1 MTIRLHVLR
10 VFVVMVQLVPI
21 SAIAQNFSNGFNFY
35 LPADDSTQQLFLPD
49 FPAFE
54 IEDFIGID
62 ADGHFTSNGAPL
74 RFWGVNLTTNSCFP
88 VKEKASFVAARMRKM
103 GINLVRFHHM
113 DNPWSDNEGT
123 IFLRSADNTR
133 TLDPLTQDRLHY
145 FLARMKANGVY
156 ANMNLHVSRTFQE
169 GDGVPQADSIWN
181 FAKGVTYFDPHLIT
195 LQKEFATQLLTAE
208 NPYTGLKMIDDPVLA
223 QVEITNENTL
233 YGMWKS
239 DQLKNYT
246 QGGVLIKRHDEMLNT
261 LWQNFLMDKYGTDDA
276 LKVAWAGNEGAISG
290 ESQIMDGSFEGQ
302 ELHSSWNLGLFEGG
316 AATMSLSESE
326 SNTGNKS
333 LEIDVTAVTGTDWHV
348 QFNYDGL
355 TMVKDTNYV
364 LEFWAKADRSDRNI
378 SVGFQ
383 EGRAPWTWYTGTGM
397 ALTEEW
403 QQFRVSLTAPEDL
416 QDFLRI
422 TFNASNQTGT
432 VWIDDIKFSE
442 PIKRGLEEAESLAEG
457 TVNRV
462 DYSDR
467 LLYSPQRM
475 ADEAAFYL
483 DIQRSYYQEMIQFLK
498 DEVGVKVPITGTNA
512 LGGPSDL
519 YTQQDL
525 DYIDDHAYWS
535 HPHFPS
541 VPWSETD
548 WLIDNVSILDREDLG
563 SIGGIFAGLA
573 MKNKPY
579 TVSEYNHPFPNRYQ
593 YEMMPVLGSYASLH
607 NADGLMFFT
616 YNDGTHTNW
625 ESDFIDGFF
634 SIHRNNSLMSMSP
647 IWGYI
652 YRSGLIP
659 ASEQQYEVGYTPEF
673 IFNLPQQDNQGR
685 WGKYYPYNQR
695 GGAIQAIRTTSFENA
710 EVALPDIP
718 DNASDE
724 YMSANQSLIWEY
736 TEGLHSVNAPRV
748 QAVTGA
754 LNNTIDRLA
763 NLYVQSSSDEGA
775 ITWVS
780 LTDESLQTAERSLL
794 SVNSQIQNSGMVWD
808 GDQTVHNQWGSA
820 PTEIKAL
827 QVSLELRIDA
837 DSLHVYPLDN
847 LGAES
852 TYFSVYPSAPGVFEV
867 AIDQS
872 QYQTPWFGIES
883 FGQTT
888 SSDDV
893 ADEHV
898 TVSAFP
904 NPARDFINLRVEGLD
919 AGVVDVQL
927 LSVDGMKVRE
937 WPGLQL
943 SISRSHLL
951 NVSNINPGFYFLTIE
966 HGGNT
971 YFKKVSIQ

>member
-1 MTIRLHVLR
+1 MTMRLHVLR
-10 VFVVMVQLVPI
+10 VFVVMVLLVPI
-21 SAIAQNFSNGFNFY
+21 SAVAQNFSNGFNFY

-54 IEDFIGID
+54 IEDFIEID
-62 ADGHFTSNGAPL
+62 AEGHFTSNGVPL

-133 TLDPLTQDRLHY
+133 TLDPLIQDRLHY

-246 QGGVLIKRHDEMLNT
+246 QGGVLIKRHDEMLNAM
-261 LWQNFLMDKYGTDDA
+261 WQDFLEEKYASDEI
-276 LKVAWAGNEGAISG
+276 LKSVWAGNEGPAAG
-290 ESQIMDGSFEGQ
+290 ESQVMDGSFEGQ
-302 ELHSSWNLGLFEGG
+302 DLHSSWNLGLFEGG
-316 AATMSLSESE
+316 AATMSISNSESQ
-326 SNTGNKS
+326 TGSQS
-333 LEIDVTAVTGTDWHV
+333 LQIEVTAVTGTDWHV

-355 TMVKDTNYV
+355 SMRKDTNYV
-364 LEFWAKADRSDRNI
+364 LEFWAKADRPGRNI
-378 SVGFQ
+378 NVGFQ
-383 EGRAPWTWYTGTGM
+383 EGREPWTWYTGTGIT
-397 ALTEEW
+397 LSEEW
-403 QQFRVSLTAPEDL
+403 RPFRVSLAAPENL
-416 QDFLRI
+416 QNFLRI
-422 TFNASNQTGT
+422 TFNASNETGT

-442 PIKRGLEEAESLAEG
+442 PIKKGLENSESLVG
-457 TVNRV
+457 RNVRRV
-462 DYSDR
+462 EYSER
-467 LLYSPQRM
+467 LLFSPSRL
-475 ADEAAFYL
+475 ADQAEFYL
-483 DIQRSYYQEMIQFLK
+483 NIQRSYFQEMYRFLK
-498 DEVGVKVPITGTNA
+498 EEVGVKVPVTGTNA
-512 LGGPSDL
+512 LAGISDL
-519 YTQQDL
+519 YTEQDL
-525 DYIDDHAYWS
+525 DYIDDHSYWS
-535 HPHFPS
+535 HPYFPS
-541 VPWSETD
+541 VPWSQTD
-548 WLIDNVSILDREDLG
+548 WLIENVSLLYREDLG
-563 SIGGIFAGLA
+563 SIGGIFSGLA

-593 YEMMPVLGSYASLH
+593 WEMMPLLGSYASLH
-607 NADGLMFFT
+607 DADGLMFFE
-616 YNDGTHTNW
+616 YNGDKNSDW

-652 YRSGLIP
+652 YRQGLIP
-659 ASEQQYEVGYTPEF
+659 PSEQQYEAGYTSDY
-673 IFNLPQQDNQGR
+673 IFNLPQVDNMGR
-685 WGKYYPYNQR
+685 WGKYLPYNPR
-695 GGAIQAIRTTSFENA
+695 GGAIQSIRTTSFENS
-710 EVALPDIP
+710 EVILPEIP
-718 DNASDE
+718 NNVSDE
-724 YMSANQSLIWEY
+724 YMAINQSLIWEY

-754 LNNTIDRLA
+754 LNNSIDRLA

-852 TYFSVYPSAPGVFEV
+852 EYFSIFPIQQGLFEV
-867 AIDQS
+867 LIDQT
-872 QYQTPWFGIES
+872 QYETPWFGIES
-883 FGQTT
+883 FGQVT
-888 SSDDV
+888 SSNDNNETQDN
-893 ADEHV
+893 
-898 TVSAFP
+898 FYLYP
-904 NPARDFINLRVEGLD
+904 NPTGGDFRLNFRGRQIQEAKVE
-919 AGVVDVQL
+919 L
-927 LSVDGMKVRE
+927 LSINGTQLKVWE
-937 WPGLQL
+937 WNK
-943 SISRSHLL
+943 L
-951 NVSNINPGFYFLTIE
+951 NQTSGFLNIDEFTSGFYLVRITSDRGQWTGKLMKI
-966 HGGNT
+966 
-971 YFKKVSIQ
+971 